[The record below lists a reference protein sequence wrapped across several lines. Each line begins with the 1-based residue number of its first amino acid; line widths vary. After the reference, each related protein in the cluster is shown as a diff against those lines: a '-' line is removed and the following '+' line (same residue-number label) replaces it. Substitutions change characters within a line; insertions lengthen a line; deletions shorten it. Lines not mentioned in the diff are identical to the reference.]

1 MDSMYS
7 NGLSSSSTMIS
18 VPMPVLQQ
26 AGEVFVGPGAR
37 KEASLVGLGLAKL
50 SSRRKDDMA
59 AAKRYAMDISIK
71 QIMLRQQKQQ
81 QENQQKQAMYAQ
93 ALSLMSRVYVGSI
106 SFEIRE
112 DMLRKTFEAFGPIK
126 SLNMGFDNVTGV
138 GRPSNMPQAQPII
151 EMVMAD
157 ARKFYRVYVASVHP
171 DLSESDL
178 KTVFEAFGEVVSCK
192 LARSLGARSGAHR
205 GFGYIEFNNG
215 KSMMESIAGMNIK
228 KRKLTTSISLSSFSY
243 FRIKVLVGRCVTP
256 PEALTY
262 LTGSAQGAIP
272 AAAAVAA
279 AAVTAKV
286 IAAEASSGKE
296 KGKDGSGAS
305 TPRSSSPMPGKVKA
319 ESKLEPVSP
328 GGSPNSKGSI
338 TDSPKV
344 SIKLENMNLSNQAA
358 TPPPPLPQTETTGTP
373 KSGTNGYGSPVIKEE
388 PNDMDI
394 SNSPKSYDSPT
405 PDAAGRASFVSH
417 PVMPVP
423 VPPLREAAQ
432 PPPPPPP
439 STATSRRRGFGGFA
453 TDVPPVAV
461 APPGVIPPPG
471 VVAPNNPPPGLVKVV
486 QPPGIYVPPGTSA
499 APTKIAPKPE
509 PEKKEEVEGTIED
522 IEDDPEAAKY
532 FQKLTSAEVKK
543 LKRQRK
549 RENQASFQD
558 RMGAILSAQHQQQR
572 DVAMRPAEFGTA
584 DPLTAP
590 RDPSDD
596 DPLQAGSMMM
606 ITGGDRVDRDN
617 ASMALSLIDTQGAL
631 AMRDEMKKKA
641 KMAALANPQE
651 QKKYVKP
658 GSQFRV
664 PKKKQP
670 KVRKIKIEIPRKKFK
685 NKNTTFQLKTANA
698 LKAVQAMG
706 ELKDQLMAE
715 QSNSED
721 ATLASQEKG
730 LEIRGN
736 DARHLLMAKLMR
748 TNRSTVLVLRNMV
761 TPEEID
767 EYLEEEVKEECG
779 KFGEVEEVV
788 IANDPA
794 NRQVKIFVRFAQA
807 QEVDEAK
814 RVMDG
819 RFFAGRTV
827 KADAYDLALFEHGDY
842 TG

>member
-26 AGEVFVGPGAR
+26 TGEVFVGPGAR

-59 AAKRYAMDISIK
+59 SAKRYAMDISIK

-126 SLNMGFDNVTGV
+126 SLNMGFDNVTGHHKGFAFLEYEVPEAALLAQETMNGQLMGGRNLKV

-215 KSMMESIAGMNIK
+215 KSMMESIAGMNMFDLGGQYL
-228 KRKLTTSISLSSFSY
+228 R
-243 FRIKVLVGRCVTP
+243 VGRCVTP

-344 SIKLENMNLSNQAA
+344 STKLENMNLSNQAA
-358 TPPPPLPQTETTGTP
+358 TPPPPLSQTET
-373 KSGTNGYGSPVIKEE
+373 GTNGYGSPAIKEE

-394 SNSPKSYDSPT
+394 SNSPKSYDSPA
-405 PDAAGRASFVSH
+405 PDAADRASFVSH
-417 PVMPVP
+417 PVMSVP

-439 STATSRRRGFGGFA
+439 STTGRRRGFGGFA

-499 APTKIAPKPE
+499 VATKIAPKPK

-532 FQKLTSAEVKK
+532 FQKLTSAEIKK

-549 RENQASFQD
+549 RENQTSFQD
-558 RMGAILSAQHQQQR
+558 RMGAILSAQHQQQK
-572 DVAMRPAEFGTA
+572 DVAMLPAEFGTA

-596 DPLQAGSMMM
+596 NPLQAGSMMM

-670 KVRKIKIEIPRKKFK
+670 K
-685 NKNTTFQLKTANA
+685 LKTANA

-761 TPEEID
+761 MPEDID

-814 RVMDG
+814 KVMDG